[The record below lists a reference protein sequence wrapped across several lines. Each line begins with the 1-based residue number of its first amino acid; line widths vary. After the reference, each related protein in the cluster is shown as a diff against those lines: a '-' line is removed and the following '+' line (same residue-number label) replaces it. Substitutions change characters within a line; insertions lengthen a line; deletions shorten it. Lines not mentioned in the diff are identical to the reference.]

1 MLSRGSIEKHHPRAL
16 HIDEHVLYP
25 QFDDGVPDM
34 WSLPLKNGI
43 LKFSFILSNLNLNI
57 YMWLA
62 ATILDSAV
70 WSPILIYNHS
80 GRGKEGEIEE
90 EVL

>member
-1 MLSRGSIEKHHPRAL
+1 
-16 HIDEHVLYP
+16 
-25 QFDDGVPDM
+25 
-34 WSLPLKNGI
+34 
-43 LKFSFILSNLNLNI
+43 
-57 YMWLA
+57 MWLA

-90 EVL
+90 EVLWAALGEVHHFPPHFSGPNTVIWLCHSPQNEA